1 MVRQLGNPTFFVTL
15 TSADMLW
22 PDMIQV
28 IARQFGENFTDEQV
42 REMSSSERL
51 QWLRRNPVTAARHFD
66 YRLNLFINQVIK
78 SRAEPIGH
86 VTDYCIRIEF
96 QQRGSPHAH
105 MLFWVRDSPKLN
117 IQTDQ
122 EIVHFIDKYVTCS
135 LPDNDPEM
143 KEKVAQLQKHNHSNY
158 CRKKKT
164 CRFGYP
170 KPPSNET
177 MIAREPPLDEHTD
190 DILKQSREILKRVK
204 EAIENEELMR
214 TCTDLNSLLRKLQLT
229 PEMYREALSV
239 STRNTTVVL
248 RRTLQEKCV
257 NPYNETL
264 LKAWGANLDIQYI
277 IDVYAVIMYIAAYI
291 TKSEKN
297 MGQLLR
303 EVAKQCRDEDIS
315 IQLKKIGSTFLNKRE
330 VSAQEVAYRLLSIP
344 LRKFSR
350 SVVFVNTDK
359 KIERAGKLKSAAQL
373 SNKDD
378 DDEDIFET
386 SLIDR
391 YAARPDSLE
400 KICLAT
406 FASQYS
412 TKYEQESGD
421 NDRDDAP
428 REANDDGDENS
439 QNDRQNCN
447 ERIQLKH
454 GLGRMIKRKRECVI
468 RFRRLHRE
476 KEPEDF
482 F

>member
-1 MVRQLGNPTFFVTL
+1 
-15 TSADMLW
+15 
-22 PDMIQV
+22 
-28 IARQFGENFTDEQV
+28 
-42 REMSSSERL
+42 
-51 QWLRRNPVTAARHFD
+51 
-66 YRLNLFINQVIK
+66 
-78 SRAEPIGH
+78 
-86 VTDYCIRIEF
+86 
-96 QQRGSPHAH
+96 
-105 MLFWVRDSPKLN
+105 
-117 IQTDQ
+117 
-122 EIVHFIDKYVTCS
+122 
-135 LPDNDPEM
+135 
-143 KEKVAQLQKHNHSNY
+143 
-158 CRKKKT
+158 
-164 CRFGYP
+164 
-170 KPPSNET
+170 
-177 MIAREPPLDEHTD
+177 
-190 DILKQSREILKRVK
+190 
-204 EAIENEELMR
+204 
-214 TCTDLNSLLRKLQLT
+214 
-229 PEMYREALSV
+229 MYREALSV
-239 STRNTTVVL
+239 SPRNTTVVL

-264 LKAWGANLDIQYI
+264 LRAWGANLDIQYI

-428 REANDDGDENS
+428 RKANDDGDENS

-482 F
+482 FRAKLFLFRPWRHEESDLLLDFESYESHYAAVQEEIMAEEMKFSQNMEFIDNDLNELNENGPPEQQLHQPLNI